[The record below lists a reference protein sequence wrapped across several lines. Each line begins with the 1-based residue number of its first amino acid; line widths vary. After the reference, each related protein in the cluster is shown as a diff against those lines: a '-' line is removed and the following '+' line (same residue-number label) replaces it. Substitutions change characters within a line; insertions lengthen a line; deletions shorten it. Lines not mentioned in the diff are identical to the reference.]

1 MRSQKMVVHM
11 KKTGAVKEYACAHIT
26 KLGVPDHAKAAV
38 ALSIH
43 GKGAGSGSKTK
54 KYTFASVKERE
65 EFCAL
70 IRDLQ
75 KSGSLAKSIFDEL
88 TLGAEEGHEGVV
100 MKTDLLQ
107 RLEGC
112 RQTSE
117 DVAGV
122 VDRIL
127 LVEGDRIQFN
137 AFFPFFLD
145 LYRNVSTA
153 DFASMWGGIEDG
165 PTSPRNSRN
174 STGDGEGGDGGEHGK
189 SGEGSERGESSEG
202 GGGAIGIGG
211 GSMRS
216 GSGSSR
222 GKRMPSRQL
231 SSVMTAMTTNMLP
244 GEECWCKAEN
254 AALISPGSNL
264 AVRGTL
270 FATSYRLY
278 FAAYRSVVVPDQI
291 GMGNVSS
298 LQMDPTR
305 RPEYVFTS
313 CDIPIFMIDRLT
325 HQAKDASTLVF
336 SCKDCRTVRF
346 SFDASTQWVTTFF
359 TVLSQKCFSQT
370 GEPPFPFLHAIA
382 AARDDA
388 PSDAIIAA
396 GGAAGGAGGGV
407 VGVVGEDAAV
417 PSGGAKGSDADGGES
432 KGSGGG
438 ATASAGT
445 SGADGGGNSGG
456 NGGGGDVAVQVDGLE
471 DTQTKG
477 QGGGQGDGQGKPE
490 GSQSWRLD
498 LIAEYHR
505 LGLVT
510 RTSEGG
516 KGRAGVDS
524 QWSTRYRSSRWRVV
538 DNSNFDVCGT
548 YPQHLVFP
556 RSFLDSEVDQVAKF
570 RSARRLVVVTWRH
583 PSGRCVMARSS
594 QPLVGV
600 ASKRS
605 PADERLLNLLRL
617 NGGVRPS
624 SASSPSSPP
633 SSNGAGGDAAG
644 RGGAGG
650 GSGRRLG
657 AAPAGAGSL
666 GRGALKARGYGDNKA
681 ADPTEGGGS
690 GGSGGGGKEGGEGK
704 DGGDGD
710 AAASSTN
717 SDPRARPLSHRRK
730 RTYT

>member
-26 KLGVPDHAKAAV
+26 KLGVPNHAKAAV

-117 DVAGV
+117 VVAGV

-153 DFASMWGGIEDG
+153 DFASMWGGIEGG
-165 PTSPRNSRN
+165 PTSPRN
-174 STGDGEGGDGGEHGK
+174 STGDGEGGDGGDGGD
-189 SGEGSERGESSEG
+189 GEGGERGGGGGDGGGDGGG
-202 GGGAIGIGG
+202 GGGALGNGG

-336 SCKDCRTVRF
+336 NCKDCRTVRF

-370 GEPPFPFLHAIA
+370 GQPPFPFLHAIA
-382 AARDDA
+382 AARDDT
-388 PSDAIIAA
+388 PSDASIAA
-396 GGAAGGAGGGV
+396 GGVGGGV
-407 VGVVGEDAAV
+407 LGVVGEDAAARNGDAN
-417 PSGGAKGSDADGGES
+417 GGDADGGES

-438 ATASAGT
+438 ATASDGT
-445 SGADGGGNSGG
+445 SGG
-456 NGGGGDVAVQVDGLE
+456 NGGGNGGDVAVQVDGLE

-477 QGGGQGDGQGKPE
+477 QGGGQGVGQE
-490 GSQSWRLD
+490 NLESSQSWRLD

-510 RTSEGG
+510 RTSSEGFG
-516 KGRAGVDS
+516 RDSGGSGGSGSKGGADVDS
-524 QWSTRYRSSRWRVV
+524 KWSTPYRSSRWRVV

-556 RSFLDSEVDQVAKF
+556 RSFLDPEVAQVAKF

-624 SASSPSSPP
+624 SSSPSS
-633 SSNGAGGDAAG
+633 SSSPRHNGAGGNAAD
-644 RGGAGG
+644 RGGAVGG
-650 GSGRRLG
+650 
-657 AAPAGAGSL
+657 L
-666 GRGALKARGYGDNKA
+666 GRGALKARGYGNDKA
-681 ADPTEGGGS
+681 ADPTEDGGS
-690 GGSGGGGKEGGEGK
+690 GGSGGGGGE
-704 DGGDGD
+704 GGDGD
-710 AAASSTN
+710 AVASST
-717 SDPRARPLSHRRK
+717 SRDPRARPLSHRRK